1 MAASLFVRQDA
12 CAGLK
17 VCSDL
22 VQLRTE
28 SRVQFVDLTE
38 LVEERVRRS
47 GVRHGTVLVQTRH
60 TTTGVV
66 VNENEPLL
74 IEDMART
81 LERAAPRDL
90 RYRHNDLADRPGLPP
105 DESEN
110 GDAHCKALLLR
121 ASETLAIVDGDVQR
135 GTWQRIF
142 LVELDGPRARSL
154 AIVVMGATAGEGGQ

>member
-1 MAASLFVRQDA
+1 MAASLFVRQDV

-28 SRVQFVDLTE
+28 SRVQFIDLTE

-47 GVRHGTVLVQTRH
+47 GVRHGTVSIQTRH

-74 IEDMART
+74 LEDMARA
-81 LERAAPRDL
+81 LERLVPRDL
-90 RYRHNDLADRPGLPP
+90 RYRHNDLADRADLPP
-105 DESEN
+105 GETEN

-121 ASETLAIVDGDVQR
+121 SSETLAIIDGQVQR
-135 GTWQRIF
+135 GRWQRVF
-142 LVELDGPRARSL
+142 LVELDGPRPRSL
-154 AIVVMGATAGEGGQ
+154 AVVVMGAAAQEGAR

>member
-12 CAGLK
+12 CAGLR

-28 SRVQFVDLTE
+28 RRVQFIDLTE

-47 GVRHGTVLVQTRH
+47 GVRHGTVCVHTRH

-74 IEDMART
+74 LEDMAQA
-81 LERAAPRDL
+81 LERLVPRDL
-90 RYRHNDLADRPGLPP
+90 GYRHNDLGARRDVPPG
-105 DESEN
+105 ETEN

-121 ASETLAIVDGDVQR
+121 TSETLAILDGAVQR
-135 GTWQRIF
+135 GPWQRLF
-142 LVELDGPRARSL
+142 LVELDGPRPRSV
-154 AIVVMGATAGEGGQ
+154 AVVVLGAVGEEAHR